1 MKEHPVIFN
10 GEMVRAILDG
20 RKTQTRRVMKVQ
32 PSEHFHPMNMALE
45 LDYSARWYTPGVVDK
60 DGYLQPAKNQIF
72 GVAGEDEGY
81 ACPFGAVGERLWV
94 RETFADVNTDGG
106 PAFTYRA
113 DHGLKFCLD
122 DESPVE
128 YDRYPGKNFAMWCS
142 DLWNGEDG
150 HSWSPSIHMPRWASR
165 ILLEI
170 TAVRVER
177 LNDIS
182 ESDAKDEGVRAIE
195 NNFGNGPA
203 YCDYLLPNLDD
214 AAEWYNRASDSF
226 KSLWKSIY
234 GEESWR
240 ANPWVWVIEFRRVGG
255 SDASK

>member
-1 MKEHPVIFN
+1 MKERPVIFN

-32 PSEHFHPMNMALE
+32 PSEHFHPMNMSLE

-81 ACPFGAVGERLWV
+81 ACPFVAVGERLWV
-94 RETFADVNTDGG
+94 RETFMDLTGTGIEATTGKFEG
-106 PAFTYRA
+106 FAYRA
-113 DHGLKFCLD
+113 DTPAGSYGDEVRKEYGLK
-122 DESPVE
+122 
-128 YDRYPGKNFAMWCS
+128 WT
-142 DLWNGEDG
+142 
-150 HSWSPSIHMPRWASR
+150 PSLHMPRKACR

-182 ESDAKDEGVRAIE
+182 HEDAKAEGCCYGRGGGVPDFAVT
-195 NNFGNGPA
+195 PA
-203 YCDYLLPNLDD
+203 DHFPT
-214 AAEWYNRASDSF
+214 
-226 KSLWKSIY
+226 LWASIY
-234 GEESWR
+234 GVDSWS
-240 ANPWVWVIEFRRVGG
+240 ANPWVWVIEFKR
-255 SDASK
+255 AEAQEKAL